1 MSKRKNINTNQVE
14 TLTNVKRRTIKNE
27 DGKELLDSELIT
39 LAVEKID
46 SYIADNGTPPP
57 QLDAN
62 FIEWL
67 RDAKTAVDAGTDIVE
82 HKNATVVKQMLN
94 MLQ

>member
-1 MSKRKNINTNQVE
+1 MSKKRNINTNQAE
-14 TLTNVKRRTIKNE
+14 TLTNVKRRTIKDE
-27 DGKELLDSELIT
+27 DGKELLDNELIS

-46 SYIADNGTPPP
+46 SYIVDNGTPPP

-67 RDAKTAVDAGTDIVE
+67 RDAKTAIDAGTNIVE
-82 HKNATVVKQMLN
+82 YKNSTVVKQMLN